1 MTLLR
6 GGREESRAVSGGA
19 GANQRP
25 VSDYASDGY
34 GGVSDD
40 LTFYGLDPIHG
51 RDGIEDA
58 ASELDA

>member
-6 GGREESRAVSGGA
+6 GGREEARAVLRGA
-19 GANQRP
+19 GANERP

-51 RDGIEDA
+51 RDGIEDTD
-58 ASELDA
+58 SELDA

>member
-1 MTLLR
+1 M
-6 GGREESRAVSGGA
+6 GVKNHVPYCEVQAPNE
-19 GANQRP
+19 RP

-51 RDGIEDA
+51 RDGVEDTD
-58 ASELDA
+58 SELDA